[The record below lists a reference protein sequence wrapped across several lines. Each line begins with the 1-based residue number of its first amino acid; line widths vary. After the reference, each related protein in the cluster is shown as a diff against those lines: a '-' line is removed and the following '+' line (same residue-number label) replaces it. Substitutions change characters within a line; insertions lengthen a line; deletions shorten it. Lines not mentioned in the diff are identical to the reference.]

1 MNSFKQLVPV
11 ELLLSLSIL
20 SILFITLTFLII
32 FFKSKLTIFIPDYNS
47 VQKIHNSLVP
57 PFGGIIIALC
67 YYSYLFFYKPSALI
81 FDWYILFPAIFILFV
96 GIFEDIKGN
105 VSANVRFFIIFIA
118 SIIYLISTPELP
130 KLEVKILGPFLE
142 DYKFLKI
149 LFFAIGLT
157 ALSNGLNMIDGMN
170 GLAGFTALSTLVG
183 IASIL
188 VLNQKFDYVK
198 VEILSLSILVIL
210 FLLFNF
216 PFGKIFLGD
225 AGAYW
230 LGWILGVF
238 IIDNYVDQN
247 LNSWGAILLIFY
259 PCTEVLFSTIRKL
272 LQGKSPLKP
281 DNEHLHIKLY
291 YVLKGPSERN
301 LEFNSFTTLCLMP
314 FWFCS
319 CIAVVWVHFYSFL
332 AIYFIFIMAV
342 IYSYYYIFIPKP
354 RD

>member
-1 MNSFKQLVPV
+1 MNPFYQLVSL
-11 ELLLSLSIL
+11 ELLFSLSIL
-20 SILFITLTFLII
+20 SILFISLTFLVI
-32 FFKSKLTIFIPDYNS
+32 FFKSKLSIFIPNYNS
-47 VQKIHNSLVP
+47 VQKIHNSIVP
-57 PFGGIIIALC
+57 PFGGTIIALC
-67 YYSYLFFYKPSALI
+67 YYSYLFFYKPSAWIL
-81 FDWYILFPAIFILFV
+81 DWYILFPAIFILVV
-96 GIFEDIKGN
+96 GIIEDTKGN
-105 VSANVRFFIIFIA
+105 VSANIRFAIIFFA

-130 KLEVKILGPFLE
+130 KLDVKIIGPFLE
-142 DYKFLKI
+142 DYYFLKI

-170 GLAGFTALSTLVG
+170 GLAGFTALSILTG
-183 IASIL
+183 ITSVL
-188 VLNQKFDYVK
+188 VLNQKFDLIK

-210 FLLFNF
+210 FLLYNF
-216 PFGKIFLGD
+216 PYGKIFLGD

-238 IIDNYVDQN
+238 VIDMYIDQN

-259 PCTEVLFSTIRKL
+259 PCTEVLFSTIRKI

-291 YVLKGPSERN
+291 YMLKGPSERN

-319 CIAVVWVHFYSFL
+319 CISVVWVHFYSFL
-332 AIYFIFIMAV
+332 ALYFIFIMAI
-342 IYSYYYIFIPKP
+342 IYTYYYIFIPKP

>member
-1 MNSFKQLVPV
+1 MNNSIKLVSV
-11 ELLLSLSIL
+11 ELLFSFSIL
-20 SILFITLTFLII
+20 TVLFISLTFLVI

-57 PFGGIIIALC
+57 PFGGIIIAVC
-67 YYSYLFFYKPSALI
+67 YYSYLFFYKPSASI
-81 FDWYILFPAIFILFV
+81 FDWYILFPAIFILV
-96 GIFEDIKGN
+96 IGMIEDAKGN
-105 VSANVRFFIIFIA
+105 VSANLRFSVIFIA

-130 KLEVKILGPFLE
+130 KLDIEILGPFLE
-142 DYKFLKI
+142 NHKFLKI

-170 GLAGFTALSTLVG
+170 GLAGFTALSTLIG

-188 VLNQKFDYVK
+188 VLNQKFDFIK
-198 VEILSLSILVIL
+198 IEILSLSILVIL

-238 IIDNYVDQN
+238 IINMYVDQS
-247 LNSWGAILLIFY
+247 LNSWSAILLIFY
-259 PCTEVLFSTIRKL
+259 PCTEVVFSTIRKL
-272 LQGKSPLKP
+272 LQRKSPLKP

-291 YVLKGPSERN
+291 YMLKGPSERD
-301 LEFNSFTTLCLMP
+301 LKFNSFTTLCLMP
-314 FWFCS
+314 LWFCS
-319 CIAVVWVHFYSFL
+319 CVAVVWAHFYSFL
-332 AIYFIFIMAV
+332 AIFFIFVMLV
-342 IYSYYYIFIPKP
+342 IYAYYFIFIPKP
-354 RD
+354 NT

>member
-1 MNSFKQLVPV
+1 MNTSNQLVSV
-11 ELLLSLSIL
+11 ELLFSLCIL
-20 SILFITLTFLII
+20 SILFITFTFFLI
-32 FFKSKLTIFIPDYNS
+32 FFKDKLTTFIPDYNS

-57 PFGGIIIALC
+57 PFGGIIIALF
-67 YYSYLFFYKPSALI
+67 YYCYLFIYKPSALI
-81 FDWYILFPAIFILFV
+81 LDWHILFPAIFILII
-96 GIFEDIKGN
+96 GIIEDTKGN
-105 VSANVRFFIIFIA
+105 VSANIRFFIIFMA

-130 KLEVKILGPFLE
+130 KLDVKILGPFLE
-142 DYKFLKI
+142 DHKYLKI

-188 VLNQKFDYVK
+188 VLNQKFDFVK
-198 VEILSLSILVIL
+198 IEILSLSILVIL

-230 LGWILGVF
+230 LGWILGVYV
-238 IIDNYVDQN
+238 IDMYVDQN

-291 YVLKGPSERN
+291 YMLKGPSERN

-342 IYSYYYIFIPKP
+342 IYTYYYVFIPKP
-354 RD
+354 KD